1 MTVTIANTN
10 LVDSFNTWRLNTN
23 LAATTISNNVV
34 TVTKTVPPERNIK
47 GDGHIKGTFS
57 ALNFRSSA
65 IRGGNTTNE
74 SAITLHSNTTI
85 NARTF
90 TVSANAEFTGNVNF
104 TTQSTDRLILGD
116 LSRIRVTG
124 GNSGDF
130 LRKTGTDQIT
140 AAVMGLKTVK

>member
-34 TVTKTVPPERNIK
+34 TVTKTAARGTTQ

-65 IRGGNTTNE
+65 IRG
-74 SAITLHSNTTI
+74 
-85 NARTF
+85 
-90 TVSANAEFTGNVNF
+90 
-104 TTQSTDRLILGD
+104 
-116 LSRIRVTG
+116 
-124 GNSGDF
+124 
-130 LRKTGTDQIT
+130 
-140 AAVMGLKTVK
+140 

>member
-23 LAATTISNNVV
+23 LAATTIGNNVV
-34 TVTKTVPPERNIK
+34 TVTRTGAARGGTSR

-104 TTQSTDRLILGD
+104 TTAADDRIILGD
-116 LSRIRVTG
+116 I
-124 GNSGDF
+124 
-130 LRKTGTDQIT
+130 
-140 AAVMGLKTVK
+140 

>member
-1 MTVTIANTN
+1 MEQHKVA
-10 LVDSFNTWRLNTN
+10 
-23 LAATTISNNVV
+23 
-34 TVTKTVPPERNIK
+34 
-47 GDGHIKGTFS
+47 HIKGTFS
-57 ALNFRSSA
+57 ALNELRSSA

-104 TTQSTDRLILGD
+104 TTQSTDRLIMGD

-130 LRKTGTDQIT
+130 LRKTNDQIT
-140 AAVMGLKTVK
+140 AAVMD